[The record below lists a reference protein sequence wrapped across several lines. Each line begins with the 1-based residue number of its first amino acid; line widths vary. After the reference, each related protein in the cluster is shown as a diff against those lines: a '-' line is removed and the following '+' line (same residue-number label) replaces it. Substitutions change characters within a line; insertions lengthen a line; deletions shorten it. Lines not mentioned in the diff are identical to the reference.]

1 MFFIIEKNSNQFLLQ
16 KKKEKYIDIESVTDP
31 RRDPTRKN
39 ARKNLSN
46 PIYHIEKRGA
56 NERDSHRF
64 PNCFVKKK
72 KWKKEEEEE
81 EENERRRRR
90 EGQKTRD
97 QVFLNP
103 RGISRIRHSLFL
115 SLSLS
120 PGLEASRHVVNPWR
134 GGERND
140 MFQISPPVVP
150 LPRFDRPFEFISGA
164 YFDHP
169 ENKRTNSSSTGPE
182 AEFRSATCAREE
194 NVL

>member
-1 MFFIIEKNSNQFLLQ
+1 MSSAIKRLLFPTRLVSSLDSPTFFIIKKNSNQFLLQ

-90 EGQKTRD
+90 EG
-97 QVFLNP
+97 P
-103 RGISRIRHSLFL
+103 SIS
-115 SLSLS
+115 
-120 PGLEASRHVVNPWR
+120 
-134 GGERND
+134 
-140 MFQISPPVVP
+140 
-150 LPRFDRPFEFISGA
+150 
-164 YFDHP
+164 
-169 ENKRTNSSSTGPE
+169 
-182 AEFRSATCAREE
+182 
-194 NVL
+194 

>member
-81 EENERRRRR
+81 KENER
-90 EGQKTRD
+90 
-97 QVFLNP
+97 
-103 RGISRIRHSLFL
+103 ISRIRHSLFL

>member
-1 MFFIIEKNSNQFLLQ
+1 ME
-16 KKKEKYIDIESVTDP
+16 
-31 RRDPTRKN
+31 
-39 ARKNLSN
+39 
-46 PIYHIEKRGA
+46 
-56 NERDSHRF
+56 
-64 PNCFVKKK
+64 
-72 KWKKEEEEE
+72 
-81 EENERRRRR
+81 ERRRRR
-90 EGQKTRD
+90 EGEREKEEKGGTKY
-97 QVFLNP
+97 FL
-103 RGISRIRHSLFL
+103 IRVEYRAFDTLSF